1 MEAIFVCIF
10 YRPAM
15 IVANGLDYGQSEPI
29 ALGLV
34 AGPVKTVEHQSAVER
49 RVVRRIGH
57 DETVAAAIAVMAH

>member
-1 MEAIFVCIF
+1 
-10 YRPAM
+10 M

-34 AGPVKTVEHQSAVER
+34 AGPVKTVEYQSAVER

-57 DETVAAAIAVMAH
+57 DEPVAAYRN